1 MEYLSEQLQQAIQ
14 AIREKS
20 TEDAVETVANIFMAI
35 ELEIG
40 FLDQKRKESEEAFS
54 YWLETV
60 QNNAIPELEK
70 ENEETEN
77 YVNTSE

>member
-14 AIREKS
+14 AIREK
-20 TEDAVETVANIFMAI
+20 TPEDAVETVANIFMSI
-35 ELEIG
+35 ELEFG
-40 FLDQKRKESEEAFS
+40 FLDQKRKDAEEAFS

-60 QNNAIPELEK
+60 QNNNLPELDK
-70 ENEETEN
+70 ENEESEN